1 MQQIEIDRRDLIR
14 YGGTGLL
21 TAVILALLVGLG
33 FALLRGKNPADVA
46 FQDMR
51 RMPLVAQVM
60 ADQPGVEDRMRQA
73 IEDEIRSPTQGGG
86 LIRPYV
92 LLADLRRQY
101 IVPALRRADDASAIA
116 AVAARAALVA
126 HLHLTDNP
134 ACRQFAL
141 GTLVRPDA
149 LDAEGRRLFEAW
161 RQGLEAAYRAGKAA
175 SQPPPLPGRGRRRRD
190 AAGGGL
196 PQVRLR
202 PPEQPSS
209 CCRTKA
215 SCEVELKVDSVP
227 RSLPP
232 EKRGPFAR
240 YLLTN

>member
-175 SQPPPLPGRGRRRRD
+175 SQPPPLPGRAD
-190 AAGGGL
+190 VVAMLQEAGFRK
-196 PQVRLR
+196 PDFDRLNSFQLLSN
-202 PPEQPSS
+202 E
-209 CCRTKA
+209 A